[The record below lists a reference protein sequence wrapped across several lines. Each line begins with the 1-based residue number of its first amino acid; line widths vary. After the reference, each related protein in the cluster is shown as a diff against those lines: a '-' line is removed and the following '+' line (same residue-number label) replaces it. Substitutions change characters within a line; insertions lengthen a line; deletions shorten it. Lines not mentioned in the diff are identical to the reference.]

1 MNWRGVTLDSRSAAM
16 MDEVVRLC
24 PGVPITPTQGC
35 WSGADASAG
44 THSGAGAIDIA
55 AEALHQSQRDQIV
68 LAMRRVGWAA
78 WHRTPAQSSW
88 PHHIHGVSMGEPGL
102 SPQAYDQTRDYLA
115 GRNGLASNA
124 PDDGPRDFDHVGIT
138 WEEYRAASGAGG
150 ATHWLIEGVISMAAY
165 TIVFFQRGGTL
176 FEADLI
182 AGTYRAIANTADR
195 DDRKHVLTKMGVPW
209 TDWAPGKDVENP
221 EAFGVRVA

>member
-1 MNWRGVTLDSRSAAM
+1 MTNWRGVTLDARSAAM
-16 MDEVVRLC
+16 MDEVARLC
-24 PGVPITPTQGC
+24 PGVPITPSQGS

-44 THSGAGAIDIA
+44 THSGAGAIDIQ

-78 WHRTPAQSSW
+78 WHRTPDQSDW

-124 PDDGPRDFDHVGIT
+124 PDDGPRDFHYVGIT
-138 WEEYRAASGAGG
+138 WEEYRDSGTKDDG
-150 ATHWLIEGVISMAAY
+150 TTEEDDDMFMAESPG
-165 TIVFFQRGGTL
+165 RGTGL
-176 FEADLI
+176 MGPGYYHPL
-182 AGTYRAIANTADR
+182 NTEER
-195 DDRKHVLTKMGVPW
+195 DVMLGC
-209 TDWAPGKDVENP
+209 
-221 EAFGVRVA
+221 GVRLVKHNDRGFDVAKAACMHGDQDTD